1 LLPLIWISGL
11 FGLAIMRGASIAFS
25 FTLTAYFIN
34 KTVRIQ
40 IDKSTFKRALT
51 ASTIMAATILILQ
64 QILPDS
70 HLLPLYILVG
80 AATYIALIRTLK
92 VLNGEDIQLLR
103 QVIGKRAA
111 EYTARIL
118 SVSGDC
124 S

>member
-1 LLPLIWISGL
+1 
-11 FGLAIMRGASIAFS
+11 MRGASIAFS

-111 EYTARIL
+111 KHVVKIL
-118 SVSGDC
+118 GG
-124 S
+124 